1 MKKITTMNI
10 KVNWYF
16 ILFSPIFFNFIYN
29 LIKNISAFQKFNFYN
44 LISTI
49 LGFTSI
55 VLIGYLIKVS
65 FKLNNISLG
74 IVIYLLSFF
83 ITDIF
88 TLFITTNIS
97 FKHSFLITN
106 MFWFVLFL
114 VRRVNFRVLFLF
126 CLNFIILRI
135 FNHNFINKFEINSNI
150 EVDSWYYLE
159 FCKQIINNNYFYS
172 MNNNLFAGYTQF
184 SSYLHSVMFE
194 YFFSLN
200 SYVYLKP
207 TTNVLFFLT
216 CYFLFE
222 LKIDKNQKLFIIFLY
237 SSLVLNSDWLSFLLF
252 DSIMSEGILNY
263 IFAILLFNLFDE
275 KRPEHLKYIYLFFGL
290 LIFSK
295 QFYISLVLINLVFLF
310 IFKDSRKFVK
320 YGFIAFLLKQIMY
333 LSYFSNLEKDH
344 HIRQID
350 IIDTI
355 LDLLLFRDLNP
366 NNIFGILNNLFI
378 DKPLTYLLLIIFVL
392 IFYLILNR
400 EFMNKIL
407 YFLIGNIIS
416 NFLLIFLLYISVWRN
431 MELESPIRF
440 ILNLFLIFL
449 LFISNSVQT
458 INSKTN

>member
-1 MKKITTMNI
+1 
-10 KVNWYF
+10 
-16 ILFSPIFFNFIYN
+16 
-29 LIKNISAFQKFNFYN
+29 
-44 LISTI
+44 
-49 LGFTSI
+49 
-55 VLIGYLIKVS
+55 
-65 FKLNNISLG
+65 
-74 IVIYLLSFF
+74 
-83 ITDIF
+83 
-88 TLFITTNIS
+88 
-97 FKHSFLITN
+97 
-106 MFWFVLFL
+106 
-114 VRRVNFRVLFLF
+114 
-126 CLNFIILRI
+126 
-135 FNHNFINKFEINSNI
+135 
-150 EVDSWYYLE
+150 
-159 FCKQIINNNYFYS
+159 
-172 MNNNLFAGYTQF
+172 
-184 SSYLHSVMFE
+184 
-194 YFFSLN
+194 
-200 SYVYLKP
+200 
-207 TTNVLFFLT
+207 
-216 CYFLFE
+216 
-222 LKIDKNQKLFIIFLY
+222 
-237 SSLVLNSDWLSFLLF
+237 
-252 DSIMSEGILNY
+252 MSEGILNY

-290 LIFSK
+290 LVFSK

-366 NNIFGILNNLFI
+366 NNIFAILNNLFI

-392 IFYLILNR
+392 IFYLLLNR
-400 EFMNKIL
+400 GFISKIL

-449 LFISNSVQT
+449 LFITNSVQT